1 MRPTVSSDDLMRF
14 LDGELPSEEVARVE
28 EALKRSTELQR
39 EFRIFQA
46 LRDDVSGLTYD
57 PPARDS
63 VWDGVERRLTRPL
76 GWILFV
82 FGAILWTG
90 YGAWVFATSA
100 VNPIEKLAVGAMVVG
115 FFMLLGTTVME
126 RLREWRTDPY
136 RDIQR

>member
-14 LDGELPSEEVARVE
+14 LDGELPPAEMARVE

-46 LRDDVSGLTYD
+46 LRDDVSGLSYD

-63 VWDGVERRLTRPL
+63 VWDGVERRLTRPV

-82 FGAILWTG
+82 FGAILWSA
-90 YGAWVFATSA
+90 YGTWVFATSA
-100 VNPIEKLAVGAMVVG
+100 VNPVEKLAVGALAVG
-115 FFMLLGTTVME
+115 FLMLLGTTVME
-126 RLREWRTDPY
+126 RIREWRTDPY

>member
-14 LDGELPSEEVARVE
+14 LDGELPSDEMVRVE

-57 PPARDS
+57 PPARES

-76 GWILFV
+76 GWILFI
-82 FGAILWTG
+82 FGAILWTA

-100 VNPIEKLAVGAMVVG
+100 TDPIEKLAVGALAVG

-126 RLREWRTDPY
+126 RVREWRTDPY

>member
-1 MRPTVSSDDLMRF
+1 MRF
-14 LDGELPSEEVARVE
+14 LDGELPSEEIARVE